1 MSGPDRLLRASE
13 IGLYAFCARAWW
25 LQTVR
30 GVSSR
35 NQAAL
40 RTGVRVHARHGAAV
54 ARLHLARLAGYLLLG
69 LALLLV
75 VIGIWLYA

>member
-1 MSGPDRLLRASE
+1 MSEPDRLLRASE

-35 NQAAL
+35 NQTAL
-40 RTGVRVHARHGAAV
+40 RAGVQTHARHGAAV
-54 ARLHLARLAGYLLLG
+54 ARLHVAQVAGYLLLG
-69 LALLLV
+69 LALLLL
-75 VIGIWLYA
+75 VIGMWLHG